1 GERGPVPHAARA
13 PLRLSRHA
21 HRVRRRGGGR
31 GAGGSGRHRDGC
43 LTARLHPGRHARD
56 RSRHLQGPQ
65 GGSPDLVHPGDPR
78 HGARHAR
85 RRGSAAPGQRSG
97 RLRLQTHPRPRSL
110 RGQDPPLARTGGG
123 MTRPSE
129 TARIL
134 VVEDDPFYRRVLE
147 RRLAGEGHEVLT
159 AADGREGMRI
169 IVSAE
174 PDLVLSDWM
183 MPEVDGL
190 ELCQSVKTGLKEAAP
205 YFILLTAK
213 GELDDKLLGLQT
225 GADDYI
231 VKPCDHSELVARIR
245 AGIRI
250 IRLQQQLRSTISQ
263 LEAFEARTKAPD
275 GLDPLEDEPRDG
287 TSG

>member
-1 GERGPVPHAARA
+1 MMQPNGP
-13 PLRLSRHA
+13 
-21 HRVRRRGGGR
+21 
-31 GAGGSGRHRDGC
+31 
-43 LTARLHPGRHARD
+43 
-56 RSRHLQGPQ
+56 
-65 GGSPDLVHPGDPR
+65 
-78 HGARHAR
+78 
-85 RRGSAAPGQRSG
+85 
-97 RLRLQTHPRPRSL
+97 
-110 RGQDPPLARTGGG
+110 
-123 MTRPSE
+123 
-129 TARIL
+129 ARIL

-147 RRLAGEGHEVLT
+147 KRLAKEGHEVLT

-169 IVSAE
+169 IVTAE

-190 ELCQSVKTGLKEAAP
+190 ELCQSVKTGLKDAAP

-231 VKPCDHSELVARIR
+231 VKPCDHGELLARIR

-250 IRLQQQLRSTISQ
+250 IRLTQQLRATVAQ
-263 LEAFEARTKAPD
+263 LQALSVRGKAPD
-275 GLDPLEDEPRDG
+275 EMDPPDEEPRDG